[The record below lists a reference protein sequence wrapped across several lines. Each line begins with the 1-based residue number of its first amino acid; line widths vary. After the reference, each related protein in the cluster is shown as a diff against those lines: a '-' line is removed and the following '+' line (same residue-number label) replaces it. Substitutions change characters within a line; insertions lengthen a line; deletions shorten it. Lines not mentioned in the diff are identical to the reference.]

1 MSTNTFDTTLEL
13 AINGNSC
20 EREVTVHYEYS
31 PAGGDGWHEPRYSEG
46 ATVYEVETT
55 VLGPGL
61 KEQRMDLLPLLTKEC
76 ISALEADCC
85 QHEAD
90 EREVRASE
98 YAEWKRETQW
108 EVL

>member
-1 MSTNTFDTTLEL
+1 VSTNTFPTSLYL
-13 AINGNSC
+13 AINGNEC
-20 EREVTVHYEYS
+20 EVDCDVHYEYE
-31 PAGGDGWHEPRYSEG
+31 PAGGDGWNEPRYGERATLCAVYVG
-46 ATVYEVETT
+46 AF
-55 VLGPGL
+55 
-61 KEQRMDLLPLLTKEC
+61 DLLPLLTKEC